1 MKSEGIKMWLDL
13 QNLMPLTSTDYIQI
27 IVAIIY
33 AVALYYTVITFKRS
47 KELDQIRVT
56 ETIFNDLRQLD
67 RELSTL
73 PSSSQDD
80 QGRKELYSRILNTVD
95 WLSFLINTKVITDR
109 RMMAYMKP
117 TLIQYYQDTFVQNML
132 ADERYS
138 NSYHHFR
145 SYIKEWNRTNSLCL
159 NNPCLIHLKSRKLQ
173 SLWFL
178 VARKGYMTLVRSEK
192 SNPPRH
198 MWNKFT
204 PNPSGF
210 ALLTIWIPWFCLPYF
225 WN

>member
-1 MKSEGIKMWLDL
+1 ML
-13 QNLMPLTSTDYIQI
+13 LTSSDYIQI

-33 AVALYYTVITFKRS
+33 AVALFYTVITFKRS
-47 KELDQIRVT
+47 KELDQIRIT

-67 RELSTL
+67 RELSML

-109 RMMAYMKP
+109 RMIAYMKP

-138 NSYHHFR
+138 NSHHHF
-145 SYIKEWNRTNSLCL
+145 K
-159 NNPCLIHLKSRKLQ
+159 KLYQ
-173 SLWFL
+173 RMKLD
-178 VARKGYMTLVRSEK
+178 
-192 SNPPRH
+192 
-198 MWNKFT
+198 
-204 PNPSGF
+204 
-210 ALLTIWIPWFCLPYF
+210 
-225 WN
+225 

>member
-1 MKSEGIKMWLDL
+1 ML
-13 QNLMPLTSTDYIQI
+13 LTSSDYIQI

-33 AVALYYTVITFKRS
+33 AVALFYTVITFKRS
-47 KELDQIRVT
+47 KELDQIRIT

-67 RELSTL
+67 RELSKL

-109 RMMAYMKP
+109 RMILYMKP

-138 NSYHHFR
+138 DS
-145 SYIKEWNRTNSLCL
+145 
-159 NNPCLIHLKSRKLQ
+159 
-173 SLWFL
+173 
-178 VARKGYMTLVRSEK
+178 
-192 SNPPRH
+192 
-198 MWNKFT
+198 
-204 PNPSGF
+204 
-210 ALLTIWIPWFCLPYF
+210 
-225 WN
+225 

>member
-1 MKSEGIKMWLDL
+1 ML
-13 QNLMPLTSTDYIQI
+13 LTSSDYIQI

-73 PSSSQDD
+73 PSSFQDD
-80 QGRKELYSRILNTVD
+80 KGRKELYSRILSTID

-109 RMMAYMKP
+109 RMIGYMKP

-138 NSYHHFR
+138 NSYHQFKKLYER
-145 SYIKEWNRTNSLCL
+145 IKLD
-159 NNPCLIHLKSRKLQ
+159 
-173 SLWFL
+173 
-178 VARKGYMTLVRSEK
+178 
-192 SNPPRH
+192 
-198 MWNKFT
+198 
-204 PNPSGF
+204 
-210 ALLTIWIPWFCLPYF
+210 
-225 WN
+225 

>member
-1 MKSEGIKMWLDL
+1 ML
-13 QNLMPLTSTDYIQI
+13 LTSSDYIQI

-33 AVALYYTVITFKRS
+33 AVALFYTVITFKRS
-47 KELDQIRVT
+47 KELDQIRIT

-109 RMMAYMKP
+109 RMIAYMKP

-132 ADERYS
+132 GDERYS
-138 NSYHHFR
+138 NSYPQF
-145 SYIKEWNRTNSLCL
+145 K
-159 NNPCLIHLKSRKLQ
+159 KLYERMK
-173 SLWFL
+173 LD
-178 VARKGYMTLVRSEK
+178 
-192 SNPPRH
+192 
-198 MWNKFT
+198 
-204 PNPSGF
+204 
-210 ALLTIWIPWFCLPYF
+210 
-225 WN
+225 

>member
-1 MKSEGIKMWLDL
+1 ML
-13 QNLMPLTSTDYIQI
+13 LTSSDYIQI

-67 RELSTL
+67 REPSTL
-73 PSSSQDD
+73 PSSFQDD
-80 QGRKELYSRILNTVD
+80 KGRKELYSRILSTID

-109 RMMAYMKP
+109 RMIGYMKP

-138 NSYHHFR
+138 NFYHQF
-145 SYIKEWNRTNSLCL
+145 
-159 NNPCLIHLKSRKLQ
+159 RKLYERIK
-173 SLWFL
+173 LD
-178 VARKGYMTLVRSEK
+178 
-192 SNPPRH
+192 
-198 MWNKFT
+198 
-204 PNPSGF
+204 
-210 ALLTIWIPWFCLPYF
+210 
-225 WN
+225 